1 MHRMNTPPTPTKP
14 VRLTIPVSPE
24 VHAAFQRIGK
34 AASIPTG
41 RAMGDWLGDT
51 LDAALYLAEMLEKA
65 RSAPKIVAQELHAY
79 ALGISDE
86 TGTLLKRMREG
97 GLGSASVHAQRAPGR
112 SPDPLTP
119 PSSNTGGK
127 VPGKGKKP
135 VVGKPL
141 KVPLPAAKVQAYAD
155 TNGIPPKGRKS

>member
-51 LDAALYLAEMLEKA
+51 LDAALYLADMLEKA

-79 ALGISDE
+79 ALGITDE

-97 GLGSASVHAQRAPGR
+97 GLGDASVHAQRAPGR
-112 SPDPLTP
+112 SAGP
-119 PSSNTGGK
+119 PY
-127 VPGKGKKP
+127 PP
-135 VVGKPL
+135 V
-141 KVPLPAAKVQAYAD
+141 
-155 TNGIPPKGRKS
+155 

>member
-1 MHRMNTPPTPTKP
+1 MHGMNTPPTPKII
-14 VRLTIPVSPE
+14 RLTIPVTPE

-41 RAMGDWLGDT
+41 RAMGEWLRDT
-51 LDAALYLAEMLEKA
+51 LDAAEYLAQMLEKA
-65 RSAPKIVAQELHAY
+65 RAAPKIVAQELHAY

-86 TGTLLKRMREG
+86 TGTLLKRIREG
-97 GLGSASVHAQRAPGR
+97 GLESASGHAQRAPER
-112 SPDPLTP
+112 SADPLTP

-135 VVGKPL
+135 VKARPL

>member
-1 MHRMNTPPTPTKP
+1 
-14 VRLTIPVSPE
+14 
-24 VHAAFQRIGK
+24 VHAAFQRIAK

-97 GLGSASVHAQRAPGR
+97 GLGAASGHAQRVPER
-112 SPDPLTP
+112 LPDPLTP

-127 VPGKGKKP
+127 VPEKGKKP
-135 VVGKPL
+135 VKARPL
-141 KVPLPAAKVQAYAD
+141 KVGPR
-155 TNGIPPKGRKS
+155 KGDKA